1 MLRILLTNFHPGDGG
16 GHTTYINA
24 LLTSTHPELELH
36 VAAPKTSKLFQL
48 SESQGH
54 RVIAIDFPG
63 KLKELRQIV
72 LNCRRLRDFIASRK
86 IQVIHCNGSPDHR
99 LVLYALLLIPQHRR
113 PRVMFTKHNSFP
125 VKNNAISRIRYSRC
139 TDHLIVVCAK
149 LRPQFLNLGIAM
161 EKVSVIENGVDT
173 VRFRRPK
180 NRDYIAELR
189 EQLGLPTSG
198 KIFVSCAGSA
208 VHKGWHYLAKA
219 AQNVE
224 NVYVVVLGSKPSES
238 LLTNLFGSPPPLN
251 LIFPGI
257 QSDVRPYLW
266 ASDVGFVLSTSVET
280 ISFAC
285 REMMSASLPVIV
297 SDFGCLPDN
306 ISNNTGWVTEAGSE
320 ESVKDALCKALVAD
334 LPQMGNEAQKLAEQ
348 RFRLDHFQSSTFD
361 VYNTLSQ
368 QLRH

>member
-1 MLRILLTNFHPGDGG
+1 MLRVLLTNFHPGDGG

-24 LLTSTHPELELH
+24 LLTSADPELELH
-36 VAAPKTSKLFQL
+36 VAAPKTSKLYKL
-48 SESQGH
+48 AESKGH
-54 RVIAIDFPG
+54 RAIAIDFPG
-63 KLKELRQIV
+63 KIKELRQIV
-72 LNCRRLRDFIASRK
+72 LNCRRLRDYIASRQ

-99 LVLYALLLIPQHRR
+99 LVLYTLLLIPHRRR
-113 PRVMFTKHNSFP
+113 PRVVFTKHNSFL
-125 VKNNAISRIRYSRC
+125 VKNNAISRIRYSLC
-139 TDHLIVVCAK
+139 SDHVIVVCTK
-149 LRPQFLNLGIAM
+149 LRSQFLNLGMPM

-180 NRDYIAELR
+180 HRDDIAELR
-189 EQLGLPTSG
+189 EQLGLPISG

-208 VHKGWHYLAKA
+208 AHKGWHYLAKA
-219 AQNVE
+219 AQNVRD
-224 NVYVVVLGSKPSES
+224 VYVVVLGSEPSKS
-238 LLTNLFGSPPPLN
+238 QLNNLFGSSPPLN

-306 ISNNTGWVTEAGSE
+306 ISSKTGWVTEAGNE
-320 ESVKDALCKALVAD
+320 RSVKDALFKALAED
-334 LPQMGNEAQKLAEQ
+334 LPEMGNAAQKLAEQ
-348 RFRLDHFQSSTFD
+348 RFRLDYFQSSTFD
-361 VYNTLSQ
+361 VYRTL
-368 QLRH
+368 LR